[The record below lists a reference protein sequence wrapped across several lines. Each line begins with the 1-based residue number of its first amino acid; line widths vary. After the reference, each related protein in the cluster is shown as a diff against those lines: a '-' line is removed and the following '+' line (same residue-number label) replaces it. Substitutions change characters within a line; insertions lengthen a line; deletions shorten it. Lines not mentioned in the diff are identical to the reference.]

1 MRVYKYT
8 LPAQI
13 SAEIEVPLGS
23 HLLKVDFQK
32 GRSRNDPSVGAPNT
46 YVFTFSGVDVRTG
59 EVRDDI
65 KETAIN
71 DGEAMKLLEMKGFK
85 NLTMTGSEGH
95 LDGDDIDNNGAV
107 SGLTLVLWAHV
118 NDRNPKVK
126 IPILIIPTGKWYDTA
141 GYSYVGTAVGN
152 EGGQELVFHVFAQTE
167 GKVSVR

>member
-8 LPAQI
+8 IDPAI
-13 SAEIEVPLGS
+13 ASEIEVPLGS
-23 HLLKVDFQK
+23 HLLHVGFQK
-32 GRSRNDPSVGAPNT
+32 ARGPADVGTPNT
-46 YVFTFSGVDVRTG
+46 YEFTFSGVDVRTG

-95 LDGDDIDNNGAV
+95 VDTEDVVNNGAAQGM
-107 SGLTLVLWAHV
+107 SLCLWAHV
-118 NDRNPKVK
+118 NDRNPKVQV
-126 IPILIIPTGKWYDTA
+126 PILVLPTGRWIDTT
-141 GYSYVGTAVGN
+141 GYSYVGTASGF
-152 EGGQELVFHVFAQTE
+152 ELGQDLVLHVFAKTE